1 VKPRGPGAAL
11 LAALLGACASSGAPS
26 TTSPSPRAPEGAA
39 APAPSTGRGQEISYA
54 PARGL
59 YRLDRVDTVQVQLPD
74 NSTQSQ
80 IFSRSAWLR
89 VTTTKAAS
97 GLRAT
102 VVLDSLDVTGLPRN
116 ATGPIDSARGTEW
129 TATVAP
135 NGALSDIA
143 ANRKTLVGE
152 QLGAMLQLLFPT
164 LPGESVRAG
173 ATWSDTTNTT
183 TKVDLFD
190 VREQAVTEYA
200 ALSSAAR
207 GGRTALPIQANTSF
221 TQQGSTTQGG
231 QALQIEARGNRR
243 FTYYFGLDGIPAGL
257 SGHETS
263 EVDVTVSA
271 VGQSIRAA
279 RTASVTVTPLPGR

>member
-1 VKPRGPGAAL
+1 M
-11 LAALLGACASSGAPS
+11 
-26 TTSPSPRAPEGAA
+26 
-39 APAPSTGRGQEISYA
+39 
-54 PARGL
+54 

-89 VTTTKAAS
+89 VTTTKAGS

-129 TATVAP
+129 TASVAP
-135 NGALSDIA
+135 NGELSDIA

-152 QLGAMLQLLFPT
+152 QLGAMLQLLFPM

-173 ATWSDTTNTT
+173 ATWTDTTNAT

-190 VREQAVTEYA
+190 VREQAVTEYVA
-200 ALSSAAR
+200 MSSAAR

-231 QALQIEARGNRR
+231 QALQIEAKGNRR
-243 FTYYFGLDGIPAGL
+243 FTYYIGLDGVPAGL
-257 SGHETS
+257 AGNETS

-279 RTASVTVTPLPGR
+279 RTASVTVTPLPVR